1 MRLLRFHTRTSLTTS
16 LRCAEFRHPATFS
29 PMIVAIDGPAG
40 AGKSTVARAVAQTLS
55 FTYLD
60 TGAMYRC
67 VALARMRDADCDLDS
82 LKIELDD
89 AITLNGEDVSDAI
102 RTPEVTE
109 LASQVAAEASVRAAM
124 ATRQAALLA
133 SGDWVA
139 EGRDIGTVI
148 APHAELKIFLTADPQ
163 ERARRRA
170 EQTGRDLSEILAEQQ
185 DRDRRDGERSLSP
198 LVADGDAVQLDT
210 TTLSADE
217 VIRQIAELAAAAIN
231 GGGPQ

>member
-1 MRLLRFHTRTSLTTS
+1 
-16 LRCAEFRHPATFS
+16 
-29 PMIVAIDGPAG
+29 MIVAIDGPAG

-67 VALARMRDADCDLDS
+67 VALARIRDADCDLDS

-109 LASQVAAEASVRAAM
+109 LASEVAAE
-124 ATRQAALLA
+124 LLA
-133 SGDWVA
+133 EGDWVA

-198 LVADGDAVQLDT
+198 LVAAGDAVQLDT

-217 VIRQIAELAAAAIN
+217 VITQIAELANAAIN

>member
-1 MRLLRFHTRTSLTTS
+1 
-16 LRCAEFRHPATFS
+16 
-29 PMIVAIDGPAG
+29 MIVAIDGPAG

-133 SGDWVA
+133 EGVWVA
-139 EGRDIGTVI
+139 VGRDIGTVI
-148 APHAELKIFLTADPQ
+148 APHAELKVFLTADPQ

-198 LVADGDAVQLDT
+198 LVAAGDAVQLDT
-210 TTLSADE
+210 TILSADE
-217 VIRQIAELAAAAIN
+217 VITQIAELANAAIN